1 MNYEF
6 KDFRNKEPYDPP
18 NWLDWQPDNPLKY
31 LILIVF
37 FILGIPF
44 LFGYILT
51 PLGTLTQLLII
62 DYWLYLREQSTKINF
77 DE

>member
-18 NWLDWQPDNPLKY
+18 KWIDWQPDNPLKY

-51 PLGTLTQLLII
+51 PLGTLTQLLFI
-62 DYWLYLREQSTKINF
+62 DYWLYLREQSSKINF
-77 DE
+77 D

>member
-37 FILGIPF
+37 FILAIPF